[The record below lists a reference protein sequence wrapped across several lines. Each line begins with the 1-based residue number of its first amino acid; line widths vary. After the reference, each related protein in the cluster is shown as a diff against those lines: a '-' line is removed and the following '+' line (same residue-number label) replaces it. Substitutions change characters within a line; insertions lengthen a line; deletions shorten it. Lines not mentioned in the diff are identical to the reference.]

1 MSRSNNC
8 LAKRNNSFTVTSI
21 KDNQFLVESNYKSI
35 KIIGENEYS
44 ITYIDIED
52 GPILH
57 IGKDFLGMGRII
69 GLEIINTETEDYI
82 IVKVITKI
90 NAEDEND

>member
-1 MSRSNNC
+1 MFKNTNCITKKSNG
-8 LAKRNNSFTVTSI
+8 FTVTPI
-21 KDNQFLVESNYKSI
+21 KENQFLIESNYKLL

-57 IGKDFLGMGRII
+57 LGKDFLGMGNISY
-69 GLEIINTETEDYI
+69 LEIIDTEETNYI
-82 IVKVITKI
+82 IIKVTT
-90 NAEDEND
+90 N